1 MYCNSECTNV
11 WGAQESFRLL
21 IDGKIA
27 LAPKLVPCFHMIE
40 GSNARDQMNWVHFYT
55 FHSFLKEVQANVGY
69 VRANLEVRIKQKTPP
84 SYYVRAC
91 AQAHPPV
98 LQMIQILLVAVLTSA
113 LVSDSKVS
121 F

>member
-1 MYCNSECTNV
+1 M
-11 WGAQESFRLL
+11 
-21 IDGKIA
+21 
-27 LAPKLVPCFHMIE
+27 LATYNRTYNP
-40 GSNARDQMNWVHFYT
+40 
-55 FHSFLKEVQANVGY
+55 
-69 VRANLEVRIKQKTPP
+69 EVRIKQNKPP

-91 AQAHPPV
+91 AQANSPV

>member
-1 MYCNSECTNV
+1 
-11 WGAQESFRLL
+11 
-21 IDGKIA
+21 
-27 LAPKLVPCFHMIE
+27 MIRWI
-40 GSNARDQMNWVHFYT
+40 GFYT
-55 FHSFLKEVQANVGY
+55 FHSFLKEVQANIGY
-69 VRANLEVRIKQKTPP
+69 VRANLEVRIKQNTPL

-91 AQAHPPV
+91 AQANPPV